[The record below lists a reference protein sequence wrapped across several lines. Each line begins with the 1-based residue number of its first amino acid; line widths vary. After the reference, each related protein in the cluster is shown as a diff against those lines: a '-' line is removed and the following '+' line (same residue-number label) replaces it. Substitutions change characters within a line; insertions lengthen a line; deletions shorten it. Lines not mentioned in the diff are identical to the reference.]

1 MGGTAVYGRC
11 CPGAGRRA
19 PQRRPRRVSWRAA
32 MRRLLL
38 SSEGWPYLLV
48 PFIPIAVVF
57 EFAHVGAVATF
68 FASTLGVIPTA
79 ALMGRTT
86 EELAARAGPGIGGLL
101 NVTFGNAPE
110 LIIAL
115 FALAAGLHEVVKA
128 SLLGSILGNSLLV
141 LGAASFVGGLGRDR
155 QYFDRAAASA
165 QTTMLMLAVAPLVM
179 PAVFVID
186 EGEGLPT
193 PGAEIVDYD
202 STVEILS
209 LAVAGVLI
217 LSYVAGL
224 WFSLMTHRDLFN
236 PGHEAGGGDEAEAH
250 HEEPWTVRKAMI
262 ALGVAGLAV
271 GLMSEILVD
280 SITET
285 AEKIALSEFFIGAV
299 VVAIVGN
306 AAEHW
311 GAVLV
316 AAKNKMDLAVNIAI
330 GSSAQIALFVAPVL
344 VLCSFFLGPHPMPLV
359 FNAFEIGGVILAV
372 LIASQVTN
380 HGESTWYMAVQLL
393 AVYIVLALAFLFA

>member
-1 MGGTAVYGRC
+1 
-11 CPGAGRRA
+11 
-19 PQRRPRRVSWRAA
+19 
-32 MRRLLL
+32 MRRFLF

-57 EFAHVGAVATF
+57 EFAHVGAVPTF

-79 ALMGRTT
+79 ALMGRAT

-115 FALAAGLHEVVKA
+115 FALGAGLHEVVKA

-165 QTTMLMLAVAPLVM
+165 QTTMLMLAVAALVM
-179 PAVFVID
+179 PAIFVID
-186 EGEGLPT
+186 EGEGLPS

-202 STVEILS
+202 STVEYLS
-209 LAVAGVLI
+209 LAVAAVLI
-217 LSYVAGL
+217 LTYVAGL
-224 WFSLMTHRDLFN
+224 WFSLKTHRDLFN
-236 PGHEAGGGDEAEAH
+236 PGFEEGGDEAAGEEAAGDEH
-250 HEEPWTVRKAMI
+250 HEEPWTIRKAMI
-262 ALGVAGLAV
+262 ALAVAGLAV

-285 AEKIALSEFFIGAV
+285 AEQISLSQFFIGAV

-311 GAVLV
+311 VAVLV
-316 AAKNKMDLAVNIAI
+316 AAKDKMDLAVNIAI

-344 VLCSFFLGPHPMPLV
+344 VLCSFLLGPHPMPLV
-359 FNAFEIGGVILAV
+359 FNAFEIGGAILAV

-380 HGESTWYMAVQLL
+380 HGESTWYMGVQLL
-393 AVYIVLALAFLFA
+393 AVYAVLGFAFLFA